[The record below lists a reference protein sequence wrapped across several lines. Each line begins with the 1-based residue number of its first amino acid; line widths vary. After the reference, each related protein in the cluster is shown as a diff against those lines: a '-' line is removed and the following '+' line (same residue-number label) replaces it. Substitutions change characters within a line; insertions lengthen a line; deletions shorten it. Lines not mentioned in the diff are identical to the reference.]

1 MPEVTI
7 EPDGIKAQSEEGET
21 VLRALGRAGLRYR
34 VGCRRGGCGICKVQL
49 THGEVR
55 YERPIATSVLSDDE
69 RVAGI
74 CLSCRA
80 VPITNIVIE
89 LQEGDRLRRVLGF
102 AYPAAVAA
110 KAATAATAAATVASA
125 TKAATAATAATAAA
139 LRALTTPPT
148 ILSTPTTPPTPP
160 DRKEEQ

>member
-7 EPDGIKAQSEEGET
+7 EPDGIKAQSAEGET

-110 KAATAATAAATVASA
+110 RAATAATVASA
-125 TKAATAATAATAAA
+125 ATASTAATAAA

-148 ILSTPTTPPTPP
+148 ILSTPPTPT